1 MDCKNKQCVKV
12 KDVNNINEWRIKMKK
27 HTMIELYINKK
38 IREGKKNIVFKL
50 YKLTDKKRKL
60 CKDVIEFLDENNLR
74 YATIIDT
81 ELETTI
87 IIKLDGRSTY
97 VKKVKQSLKKEGK

>member
-1 MDCKNKQCVKV
+1 
-12 KDVNNINEWRIKMKK
+12 MKK